1 MIESKPESVVHDY
14 RFGYPWPELEKMATD
29 LDLDE
34 LDEAEHSH
42 VPYGMCFI
50 ERMRYL
56 LLLTHSLIL
65 YRRCSTGQS
74 DD

>member
-1 MIESKPESVVHDY
+1 MIESKPESTVHDY

-42 VPYGMCFI
+42 VPYGMFLV
-50 ERMRYL
+50 MSFQL
-56 LLLTHSLIL
+56 LVIFSCSYMILYYRCLTH
-65 YRRCSTGQS
+65 
-74 DD
+74 